1 MVAAP
6 YPVPGMAGRKC
17 LRNPCCSAARRKY
30 RSRRRRARTGDAHE
44 QEKKH
49 TGRTAA
55 SVACLAAPLARAQPT
70 KQWRVAIV
78 ANNTSPAF
86 EALLGNVRNELARL
100 GYVEGQNIAYEL
112 RHVGGQLVAIKGR
125 RVTAAPGRV
134 RIPDAVLKRAD
145 RVIP

>member
-30 RSRRRRARTGDAHE
+30 RSRRRRGRTGDAHE
-44 QEKKH
+44 YEK
-49 TGRTAA
+49 
-55 SVACLAAPLARAQPT
+55 LARSRQSSG
-70 KQWRVAIV
+70 VAIV

>member
-1 MVAAP
+1 M
-6 YPVPGMAGRKC
+6 
-17 LRNPCCSAARRKY
+17 
-30 RSRRRRARTGDAHE
+30 
-44 QEKKH
+44 
-49 TGRTAA
+49 
-55 SVACLAAPLARAQPT
+55 
-70 KQWRVAIV
+70 
-78 ANNTSPAF
+78 
-86 EALLGNVRNELARL
+86 RNELARL

>member
-1 MVAAP
+1 MNKRRSTL
-6 YPVPGMAGRKC
+6 AGLPRA
-17 LRNPCCSAARRKY
+17 LR
-30 RSRRRRARTGDAHE
+30 
-44 QEKKH
+44 
-49 TGRTAA
+49 A
-55 SVACLAAPLARAQPT
+55 SPHHWRAQPT